1 MDLTP
6 TSPVHLL
13 CNSWVSGSR
22 GFNFSVEMLL
32 RPGLFCQIWAA
43 EAVKF
48 YNIAKTEA
56 EVITKILEDFFYS
69 QRNRNNI
76 HYVEIKENITI

>member
-22 GFNFSVEMLL
+22 GFNISVEMLL
-32 RPGLFCQIWAA
+32 RPGLFCQI
-43 EAVKF
+43 
-48 YNIAKTEA
+48 
-56 EVITKILEDFFYS
+56 
-69 QRNRNNI
+69 
-76 HYVEIKENITI
+76 

>member
-32 RPGLFCQIWAA
+32 RPGLFCQIWDA

-56 EVITKILEDFFYS
+56 EVITKIYKIFLFAKKQKQYS
-69 QRNRNNI
+69 LCRN
-76 HYVEIKENITI
+76 